1 MKRVQVLMSTYNG
14 ENYLAEQIES
24 ILSQAHVKVSLL
36 VRDDG
41 SADHTPAILTSYA
54 GEHVQIDIGKNI
66 GTQKS
71 FLHLIECA
79 DSSNDYFAFADQDD
93 VWHPQKLQKAV
104 EALEYE
110 TAKKPSDAL
119 LYAGNVWYASHDLSV
134 RKKQNR
140 KLGKKPSFGNAL
152 VENICMGCTQV
163 FNRGLLTIVRGH
175 LPHTSIWHDWW
186 MYLTA
191 AYFGAV
197 VYDQRAYVLYRQ
209 HSGNQIGM
217 QAVWRQRQ
225 AARLRRA
232 GQLKGLLSAQ
242 AGDFAQV
249 YADMLYADLSTQAS
263 AFDRQQIRKKN
274 QEILQIV
281 AGYRQDWQKKLA
293 ILKGTDVYRQD
304 RIDQFLY
311 KLLFGIGYL

>member
-79 DSSNDYFAFADQDD
+79 DSNNDYFAFADQDD

-110 TAKKPSDAL
+110 TAKSRRMHCCMRAMYGMPHMICLSEKSKIESSEKSRRLEMHL
-119 LYAGNVWYASHDLSV
+119 LKTSVWAV
-134 RKKQNR
+134 RR
-140 KLGKKPSFGNAL
+140 
-152 VENICMGCTQV
+152 
-163 FNRGLLTIVRGH
+163 
-175 LPHTSIWHDWW
+175 
-186 MYLTA
+186 YLTA
-191 AYFGAV
+191 VCLPLCEDIF
-197 VYDQRAYVLYRQ
+197 R
-209 HSGNQIGM
+209 I
-217 QAVWRQRQ
+217 
-225 AARLRRA
+225 
-232 GQLKGLLSAQ
+232 
-242 AGDFAQV
+242 QV
-249 YADMLYADLSTQAS
+249 
-263 AFDRQQIRKKN
+263 
-274 QEILQIV
+274 
-281 AGYRQDWQKKLA
+281 
-293 ILKGTDVYRQD
+293 
-304 RIDQFLY
+304 
-311 KLLFGIGYL
+311 